1 MFGVVPKSI
10 WQKMNPADSNNL
22 IEMSSPL
29 LTKTIEDKRYLW
41 LEGTNQYVVLEHE
54 AFSVVE
60 KLINGVLPKT
70 IAIHLET
77 TLLVPFEAA
86 LNFVKELEERVL
98 NSSITVQEKSIIE
111 LSKVTI
117 PDKFKVITTYRVNNT
132 LIKVSYKGDLEASYI
147 HPKFAHLET
156 ETADKETD
164 FEVFTANDKIYL
176 AINNKVKYGWSKEEI
191 HYFQGKFSMEFI
203 QAMYHKEESEW
214 MGVFHASAVSNQQKA
229 VLFLGDSGNGKSTS
243 LALLQKHGFQCL
255 ADDFVPVAAKN
266 KEVYHFPAA
275 ISVKN
280 SSLQTLAP
288 LYPLLNDTKEYHLI
302 RLNKRV
308 RYLPPNY
315 TDTQTHLACKDLVFI
330 KYQKDVALSFSKIS
344 KQKAFEQ
351 LVPDSWLSPKKENAA
366 TFLEWFATLNCY
378 QITYSETNEMV
389 ASVTK
394 IFNDDV

>member
-1 MFGVVPKSI
+1 MR
-10 WQKMNPADSNNL
+10 
-22 IEMSSPL
+22 SSL
-29 LTKTIEDKRYLW
+29 LAKTIEDKKYFW
-41 LEGTNQYVVLEHE
+41 LEETNQYVVLEHE
-54 AFSVVE
+54 AFTVVE

-77 TLLVPFEAA
+77 TLAVPFEAA
-86 LNFVKELEERVL
+86 LKFVKELEERVL
-98 NSSITVQEKSIIE
+98 KPSIVSQEKSIND

-117 PDKFKVITTYRVNNT
+117 PSNFEIITTYRVNNT
-132 LIKVSYKGDLEASYI
+132 LIKVSYNSALEASYI

-156 ETADKETD
+156 EISNKEID
-164 FEVFTANDKIYL
+164 FKVFIAKDKIYL
-176 AINNKVKYGWSKEEI
+176 AINNKVSYEWPKEEI

-243 LALLQKHGFQCL
+243 LALLQKHGFQCM

-288 LYPLLNDTKEYHLI
+288 LYPILNDTKEYHLK

-315 TDTQTHLACKDLVFI
+315 TDAQTHLACKDLVFI
-330 KYQKDVALSFSKIS
+330 KYQKDVALSFSKMS

-351 LVPDSWLSPKKENAA
+351 LVPDSWLSPKKENAT

-378 QITYSETNEMV
+378 QITYSQTNEMI

-394 IFNDDV
+394 IFNDNV

>member
-54 AFSVVE
+54 AFTVVE

-156 ETADKETD
+156 ETADKEID
-164 FEVFTANDKIYL
+164 FKVFTANDKIYL

-255 ADDFVPVAAKN
+255 ADDFVPVAATN

>member
-54 AFSVVE
+54 ATTVVE
-60 KLINGVLPKT
+60 KLINRVLPNT

-77 TLLVPFEAA
+77 TLSVPFEAA
-86 LNFVKELEERVL
+86 LKFVKELEERVL

-117 PDKFKVITTYRVNNT
+117 PDNFKIITTYRVNST

-156 ETADKETD
+156 ETADKEID
-164 FEVFTANDKIYL
+164 FKVFTANDKIYL
-176 AINNKVKYGWSKEEI
+176 AINNKVKYGWPKEEI

-214 MGVFHASAVSNQQKA
+214 MGVFHASAVSKQKKA

-255 ADDFVPVAAKN
+255 ADDFVPVAATN

-280 SSLQTLAP
+280 SSLKTLAP
-288 LYPLLNDTKEYHLI
+288 LYPLLNDTKEYHLK

-315 TDTQTHLACKDLVFI
+315 TDFQTHLACKDLVFI

-378 QITYSETNEMV
+378 QITYSQTNEMV
-389 ASVTK
+389 ASVSK
-394 IFNDDV
+394 IFNNDV

>member
-1 MFGVVPKSI
+1 MR
-10 WQKMNPADSNNL
+10 
-22 IEMSSPL
+22 SSL
-29 LTKTIEDKRYLW
+29 LAKTIEDKKYFW
-41 LEGTNQYVVLEHE
+41 LEETNQYVVLEHE
-54 AFSVVE
+54 AFTVVE

-77 TLLVPFEAA
+77 TLAVPFEAA
-86 LNFVKELEERVL
+86 LKFVKDLEERVL
-98 NSSITVQEKSIIE
+98 KPSIVSQEKSIND

-117 PDKFKVITTYRVNNT
+117 PSNFEIIKTYRVNNT
-132 LIKVSYKGDLEASYI
+132 LIKVSYNSALEASYI

-156 ETADKETD
+156 EISNKEID
-164 FEVFTANDKIYL
+164 FKVFIAKDKIYL
-176 AINNKVKYGWSKEEI
+176 AINNKVSYGWHKEEI

-243 LALLQKHGFQCL
+243 LALLQKHGFQCM
-255 ADDFVPVAAKN
+255 ADDFVPVAATN

-288 LYPLLNDTKEYHLI
+288 LYPLLNDIKEYHLK

-330 KYQKDVALSFSKIS
+330 KYQKDVALSFSKMS
-344 KQKAFEQ
+344 KQTAFEL
-351 LVPDSWLSPKKENAA
+351 LVPDSWLSPKKENAT

-378 QITYSETNEMV
+378 QITYSQTNEMV

-394 IFNDDV
+394 IFNNDV

>member
-29 LTKTIEDKRYLW
+29 LTKTIEDKRCLW
-41 LEGTNQYVVLEHE
+41 LEGTNQYVVLE
-54 AFSVVE
+54 
-60 KLINGVLPKT
+60 LINGVLPKT

-255 ADDFVPVAAKN
+255 ADDFVPVAATN

-288 LYPLLNDTKEYHLI
+288 LYPLLNDTKEYHLK

>member
-1 MFGVVPKSI
+1 
-10 WQKMNPADSNNL
+10 
-22 IEMSSPL
+22 MSSPL

-54 AFSVVE
+54 AFTVVE

-70 IAIHLET
+70 IATDLET
-77 TLLVPFEAA
+77 TLSVPFEAA
-86 LNFVKELEERVL
+86 LKFVKELKERVL

-117 PDKFKVITTYRVNNT
+117 PSNFEIITTYRVNST

-156 ETADKETD
+156 ETANKETD
-164 FEVFTANDKIYL
+164 FKIFIANDKIYL

-255 ADDFVPVAAKN
+255 ADDFVPVAATN

-288 LYPLLNDTKEYHLI
+288 LYPLLNDTKEYHLK

-315 TDTQTHLACKDLVFI
+315 TDFQTHLACKDLVFI

-378 QITYSETNEMV
+378 QITYSQTNEMV

>member
-1 MFGVVPKSI
+1 
-10 WQKMNPADSNNL
+10 
-22 IEMSSPL
+22 MSSPL
-29 LTKTIEDKRYLW
+29 LTKTIENKRYLW

-54 AFSVVE
+54 AFTVLE
-60 KLINGVLPKT
+60 KLIRGVLAKT
-70 IAIHLET
+70 IATDLET
-77 TLLVPFEAA
+77 TLSVPFNAA
-86 LNFVKELEERVL
+86 LNFVIELEERFL
-98 NSSITVQEKSIIE
+98 KPPTRGQEKSIND

-117 PDKFKVITTYRVNNT
+117 PDNFKITTTYQVHNK
-132 LIKVSYKGDLEASYI
+132 LIKVSYKSDLEASYI

-156 ETADKETD
+156 ETSNKEID
-164 FEVFTANDKIYL
+164 FKVFTANDKIYL
-176 AINNKVKYGWSKEEI
+176 AINNKVKYVWPKEEI

-214 MGVFHASAVSNQQKA
+214 MGVFHASAVSNKQKA

-255 ADDFVPVAAKN
+255 ADDFVPVAATN

-280 SSLQTLAP
+280 SSLKTLAP
-288 LYPLLNDTKEYHLI
+288 LYPLLNDTKEYHLK

-351 LVPDSWLSPKKENAA
+351 LVPDSWLSPKKENAT

-378 QITYSETNEMV
+378 QITYSQTNEMV

>member
-1 MFGVVPKSI
+1 
-10 WQKMNPADSNNL
+10 
-22 IEMSSPL
+22 MSSPL

-41 LEGTNQYVVLEHE
+41 LEGTNQYVVLEHA
-54 AFSVVE
+54 AFTVVE
-60 KLINGVLPKT
+60 KLIKGVLPKT
-70 IAIHLET
+70 IATDLET
-77 TLLVPFEAA
+77 ILSVPFEAA
-86 LNFVKELEERVL
+86 LKFVKELEEGFLKSPTRG
-98 NSSITVQEKSIIE
+98 QEKSINE

-117 PDKFKVITTYRVNNT
+117 PSNFEITATYQVNSK

-156 ETADKETD
+156 ETSSEEID
-164 FEVFTANDKIYL
+164 FKVFIANDKIYL
-176 AINNKVKYGWSKEEI
+176 AINNKVKYGWSKDEI

-214 MGVFHASAVSNQQKA
+214 MGVFHASAVSNQKKA

-243 LALLQKHGFQCL
+243 LALLQKHGFQCM
-255 ADDFVPVAAKN
+255 ADDFVPVAATN

-288 LYPLLNDTKEYHLI
+288 LYPILNDTNEYHLK

-308 RYLPPNY
+308 RYLPPNDN
-315 TDTQTHLACKDLVFI
+315 DTQTHLPCKDLVFI

-378 QITYSETNEMV
+378 QITYSQTNEMV
-389 ASVTK
+389 ASVSK
-394 IFNDDV
+394 IFNDDL

>member
-1 MFGVVPKSI
+1 
-10 WQKMNPADSNNL
+10 
-22 IEMSSPL
+22 MSSPL

-60 KLINGVLPKT
+60 KLINRVLPKT

-77 TLLVPFEAA
+77 TLSVPFEAA
-86 LNFVKELEERVL
+86 LKFVKELEERVL

-243 LALLQKHGFQCL
+243 LALLQKHGFQCM

-266 KEVYHFPAA
+266 KGVYHFPAA

-288 LYPLLNDTKEYHLI
+288 LYLILNDTKEYHLK